1 MISFIAH
8 TDGKVIIPDE
18 PVELREG
25 ERFIVTLEP
34 LDEDN
39 GETAKKPGWMED
51 LAKLSE
57 QMPDDLP
64 EDLAEEHDHYI
75 HGTPKRNPGHPGQ
88 G

>member
-1 MISFIAH
+1 VTPA
-8 TDGKVIIPDE
+8 KLPDWVQDL
-18 PVELREG
+18 VELS
-25 ERFIVTLEP
+25 
-34 LDEDN
+34 
-39 GETAKKPGWMED
+39 K
-51 LAKLSE
+51 